1 MRILSTNRAHQFW
14 SGAVTM
20 LRALRTLT
28 TTAGKS
34 AATDDGMILRC
45 FVDAKDSGFWLDL
58 EAPDEADF
66 SLLENG
72 FKFHPLTIEDIKHQ
86 DQRPKVDEYPGYNFT
101 VIFQALWEKD
111 VVVLRELHLYVGPN
125 FLVSVHQEHSPAIVE
140 VYDRIAKSPDL
151 TKGQPAFL
159 TYLVIDAL
167 VDSNFPTLTRLD
179 DAVDELE
186 DDIIAKAD
194 SQLLDRMY
202 HMKHSVVELRRLL
215 GAQRDVFQSLITH
228 GIHLQQTDMTLYYRD
243 VYDHIVRQY
252 ETVDS
257 LRDLLS
263 SAMDVYLSTVSNRL
277 NQTTKTLTV
286 IASLF
291 LPLSFL
297 TGFYG
302 MNFVFLTQVLETP
315 YLAFAGGVAT
325 MLVATGIQLYL
336 FRRRGWI

>member
-1 MRILSTNRAHQFW
+1 M
-14 SGAVTM
+14 
-20 LRALRTLT
+20 RTLL

-34 AATDDGMILRC
+34 DTSDLAAITRC
-45 FVDAKDSGFWLDL
+45 FGAAHVEGFWLDI
-58 EAPDEADF
+58 EKPDADDYR
-66 SLLENG
+66 LLEET
-72 FKFHPLTIEDIKHQ
+72 FKAHPLTIEDIQ
-86 DQRPKVDEYPGYNFT
+86 QQNQRPKIDEYPEYNFV
-101 VIFQALWEKD
+101 VIFEANWEGDD
-111 VVVLRELHLYVGPN
+111 VSFYEHHLFVGPHY
-125 FLVSVHQEHSPAIVE
+125 LITVHNEPAPAIKELQARIHKSPA
-140 VYDRIAKSPDL
+140 L

-167 VDSNFPTLTRLD
+167 VDATFPVLD
-179 DAVDELE
+179 QVDVTVDKME
-186 DDIIAKAD
+186 DEIIEKAAPG
-194 SQLLDRMY
+194 SLDRIY
-202 HMKHSVVELRRLL
+202 HLKHSVTELRRYL
-215 GAQRDVFQSLITH
+215 GAQRDVFQKLITH
-228 GIHLQQTDMTLYYRD
+228 GIHLQQQDMTLYYRD

-277 NQTTKTLTV
+277 NTTTKALTV

-302 MNFVFLTQVLETP
+302 MNFSYLVSVLEVP
-315 YLAFAGGVAT
+315 YWAFAVGIAT
-325 MLVATGIQLYL
+325 MLVSIAIQLYF